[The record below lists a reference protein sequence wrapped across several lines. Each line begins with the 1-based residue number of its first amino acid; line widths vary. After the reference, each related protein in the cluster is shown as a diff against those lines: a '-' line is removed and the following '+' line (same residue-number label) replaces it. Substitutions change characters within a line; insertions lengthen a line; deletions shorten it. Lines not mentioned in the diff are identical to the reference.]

1 MQTKYAHP
9 CAKNFAVGTPM
20 QTEVIV
26 ITGPESSGKTTL
38 AAQLSAHWNSPCVAE
53 VARSYLADKI
63 SYQQTDLLK
72 IAQKQYEKELAT
84 LSKKPSRIV
93 CDTDLL
99 VIMIWSE
106 VKYGGCDPWIY
117 ETFEK
122 SLSEHSTNRNYFLC
136 DPSIVWQPDPLRE
149 NPHNRNELF
158 ELYRQKLVDY
168 KLNFEVI
175 TGDQEQRLAQVIQ
188 THSFLSD

>member
-9 CAKNFAVGTPM
+9 CAKNLAVGIPM

-63 SYQQTDLLK
+63 SYQQSDLLK
-72 IAQKQYEKELAT
+72 IAQKQYKRELAT

-106 VKYGGCDPWIY
+106 VKYGDCDPWIY

-122 SLSEHSTNRNYFLC
+122 SLSEQSTNRGYFLC
-136 DPSIVWQPDPLRE
+136 DSNIPWQADSLRE
-149 NPHNRNELF
+149 NPNNRNELF
-158 ELYRQKLVDY
+158 KLYLQKLKKYELSFTIVKGDP
-168 KLNFEVI
+168 KQRFE
-175 TGDQEQRLAQVIQ
+175 QVV
-188 THSFLSD
+188 TAAGF

>member
-9 CAKNFAVGTPM
+9 CAKNLPVGTPM

-72 IAQKQYEKELAT
+72 IAQNQYEKELAI
-84 LSKKPSRIV
+84 LSRKPSRIV

-106 VKYGGCDPWIY
+106 VKYGNCDPWIY

-122 SLSEHSTNRNYFLC
+122 SLSERSTTRGYFLC
-136 DPSIVWQPDPLRE
+136 DSNIPWQADPQRE
-149 NPHNRNELF
+149 NPNNRNELF
-158 ELYRQKLVDY
+158 ELYLQKLKGYELSYTIVEGNP
-168 KLNFEVI
+168 KQRFE
-175 TGDQEQRLAQVIQ
+175 QVINAAGI
-188 THSFLSD
+188 